1 MNRGI
6 QSTVSFVL
14 CWHSP
19 KYAFATGFFFNY
31 SSAEAPLYFLQSFC
45 AKRKQI
51 LTTIAASE
59 LTIQITGCSKWIVI
73 NPFAVFSH
81 SFSVRPDLGKC
92 KAAINGPKTHGLGPT
107 QFFIQAHES
116 KIVIRVGKSEFN
128 QLNRVSGLLGLEE
141 KNYSNSIRTCNYIW
155 IRSNKKF
162 DRLLFM
168 CMYKFYW

>member
-1 MNRGI
+1 MPLLQG
-6 QSTVSFVL
+6 SFSIIL
-14 CWHSP
+14 LQ
-19 KYAFATGFFFNY
+19 KL
-31 SSAEAPLYFLQSFC
+31 LYIFLQSFC

-51 LTTIAASE
+51 LTTTAASK

-92 KAAINGPKTHGLGPT
+92 KAAINGPKTHGLGLT

-128 QLNRVSGLLGLEE
+128 QLNRVSGLLGLEK

-155 IRSNKKF
+155 IRSDQKF